1 MGKEK
6 LVTQIA
12 LFQSP
17 SQKKMELSINGSL
30 QEIAT
35 LGHTYKG
42 LRTWSENRGDYLV
55 WNAVLEYEMALS
67 TLVGVNSGDTL
78 EKIMQ
83 LKKYR
88 INPNHSMND
97 LGMIGTQAFIIQNDL
112 FDVTLKESFGDLK
125 KAVFD
130 TFDFGSD
137 DPVEILISEI
147 LKQKTSLI
155 DEDNR
160 EGH

>member
-1 MGKEK
+1 MGKER

-17 SQKKMELSINGSL
+17 SQKKMEVAINNSL

-42 LRTWSENRGDYLV
+42 LRTWSEIKSESFV
-55 WNAVLEYEMALS
+55 WNAVLEYEMTLS
-67 TLVGVNSGDTL
+67 TLVGETGSDTL

-97 LGMIGTQAFIIQNDL
+97 LGMVGTQAFIVQNDL
-112 FDVTLKESFGDLK
+112 FDLTLKESFGDLMK
-125 KAVFD
+125 KVLDEFSLGLD
-130 TFDFGSD
+130 E
-137 DPVEILISEI
+137 PVQTLINKI
-147 LKQKTSLI
+147 T
-155 DEDNR
+155 
-160 EGH
+160 

>member
-1 MGKEK
+1 
-6 LVTQIA
+6 
-12 LFQSP
+12 
-17 SQKKMELSINGSL
+17 
-30 QEIAT
+30 
-35 LGHTYKG
+35 
-42 LRTWSENRGDYLV
+42 
-55 WNAVLEYEMALS
+55 LS
-67 TLVGVNSGDTL
+67 TLVGGNHGDTL
-78 EKIMQ
+78 EKTMQ

-130 TFDFGSD
+130 TFDFGAD
-137 DPVEILISEI
+137 DPVELLISEI
-147 LKQKTSLI
+147 LEQKTSLI

-160 EGH
+160 EEH